1 MENKDLILEA
11 PEREIPMSVARGLV
25 LIQEHGS
32 VSAAAREL
40 AISQP
45 ALSKGIAQLEKR
57 LNLKLLRRGTR
68 PLELTEEG
76 SAIALY
82 ALKADQLLGST
93 LHSLEESRRNRV
105 GVVRVGSSGASA
117 TTHILPKALRR
128 FRQAYPDIGVEILE
142 YTDQA
147 LLSALR
153 DGLVDCA
160 VMSNPDERDLEVLSI
175 ASDELVALLPE
186 HSDLAKSA
194 SVTAKALGKEP
205 FIFTKG
211 GSGPLVD
218 KWFAKAGVRPN
229 IVHSIL
235 QVTSIA
241 SCVRAGLGNSIIAQL
256 AVPENFGG
264 LKVVPL
270 LPTVRRDIVYARE
283 LNGFRSRASEIF
295 WHFCELS
302 AENANPPAD

>member
-1 MENKDLILEA
+1 MENKDLILSNPA
-11 PEREIPMSVARGLV
+11 SEIPISVARGLA

-57 LNLKLLRRGTR
+57 LHLTLLRRGTR

-93 LHSLEESRRNRV
+93 LHGLEESRRNRV

-117 TTHILPKALRR
+117 TTHILPKALRQ
-128 FRQAYPDIGVEILE
+128 FRQAYPDIGVEIVE

-153 DGLVDCA
+153 DGLVDCG
-160 VMSNPDERDLEVLSI
+160 VMANPSENDLEVLSI

-186 HSDLAKSA
+186 HSDLAKSG

-218 KWFAKAGVRPN
+218 KWFAKAGVRPY

-283 LNGFRSRASEIF
+283 LSGFRSRAAEIF
-295 WHFCELS
+295 WRFCELS
-302 AENANPPAD
+302 AESANPPED

>member
-1 MENKDLILEA
+1 
-11 PEREIPMSVARGLV
+11 MSVARGLV
-25 LIQEHGS
+25 LIQERGS

-57 LNLKLLRRGTR
+57 LNLTLLRRGTR

-82 ALKADQLLGST
+82 ALKVDQLLGST
-93 LHSLEESRRNRV
+93 LHSLEERRRNRV

-153 DGLVDCA
+153 DGLVDCG
-160 VMSNPDERDLEVLSI
+160 VMSNPRERDLEVLSI

-186 HSDLAKSA
+186 HSDLAEA
-194 SVTAKALGKEP
+194 GSVTAKALGKEP

-218 KWFAKAGVRPN
+218 KWFADAGIRPN

-270 LPTVRRDIVYARE
+270 SPTVRRDIVYARE
-283 LNGFRSRASEIF
+283 PNGFRSRASEIF
-295 WHFCELS
+295 WRFCELS
-302 AENANPPAD
+302 AESANPPGD